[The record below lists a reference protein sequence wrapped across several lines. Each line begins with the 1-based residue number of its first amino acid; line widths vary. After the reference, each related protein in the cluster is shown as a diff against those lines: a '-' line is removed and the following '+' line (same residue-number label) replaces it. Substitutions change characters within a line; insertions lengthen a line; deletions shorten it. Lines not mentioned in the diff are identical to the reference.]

1 MGKQLNIFNDAVK
14 IWQQESSEG
23 NARDYNF
30 DTLIS
35 SNQFLIVPTTFLSVP
50 SSNGEVNPANS
61 TSSENG
67 LLPPALHN
75 L

>member
-1 MGKQLNIFNDAVK
+1 MNINLNLTKGMNLI
-14 IWQQESSEG
+14 E
-23 NARDYNF
+23 DYKF
-30 DTLIS
+30 DTLIP